1 MPSPTR
7 YSLLASLLSLIGVS
21 VSAMASEPSLE
32 TLAAPL
38 YQLEQQLSRHELD
51 NGLSL
56 YLLVLPNKQSVAL
69 SSQFAVGSR
78 NELEGE
84 SGYAHL
90 FEHMLFKGSEN
101 APGDS
106 YGQTMSANSGY
117 FNASTFFDATNY
129 YVNLPSQALELALW
143 LESDRFIR
151 PLLSDETVRNQQQ
164 TVLEEMATTIDNQPY
179 IRPAMTFLLN
189 QVKGS
194 PYGHAVIGSV
204 DDVSAATPASL
215 NRFHHDFYRPDA
227 MQLAIVGDLPPQA
240 LSWVDKY
247 FGSWQKP
254 KRPQAHFSP
263 LAVERQPVRGEIVD
277 SRGPWPG
284 LMLAWHT
291 VGALHPDAAA
301 ITLVEDYL
309 LQNRTSMLEQM
320 NLKAPDTLLHYSV
333 PLSMEHLGVMNLI
346 LVPRAKISLDDLSQ
360 RITGMV
366 DTLASQGVTPL
377 ELDQLKRHWLLT
389 QLSKLDNDVSLANL
403 LSASQQR
410 DREHPLTAPWERI
423 AAVTQEDIKRVTQY
437 YLSPGYVR
445 LDLLPPWY
453 IRWGKAIL
461 EWLPEGLS
469 DSLEE
474 KVL

>member
-1 MPSPTR
+1 MPNSRHAQP
-7 YSLLASLLSLIGVS
+7 LLIALLSLLGL
-21 VSAMASEPSLE
+21 SAMADEASLE
-32 TLAAPL
+32 PLAAPL
-38 YQLEQQLSRHELD
+38 YQLEQQLSYHELD
-51 NGLSL
+51 NGLKL
-56 YLLVLPNKQSVAL
+56 HLLPLPNKQSVAI

-78 NELEGE
+78 NEAEGE

-106 YGQTMSANSGY
+106 YSQTMSAYSGR

-151 PLLSDETVRNQQQ
+151 PRLSDETVRNQQQ

-179 IRPAMTFLLN
+179 IRPAMEFLLN
-189 QVKGS
+189 QIKDS

-215 NRFHHDFYRPDA
+215 SRFHHDFYRPDA
-227 MQLAIVGDLPPQA
+227 MQMAIVGDLPAQTRT
-240 LSWVDKY
+240 WVEQY
-247 FGSWQKP
+247 FGAWQKP
-254 KRPQAHFSP
+254 TTP
-263 LAVERQPVRGEIVD
+263 LANFTPLKVDRRPVQGEIVD
-277 SRGPWPG
+277 GRGPWPG
-284 LMLAWHT
+284 LLLAWHT
-291 VGALHPDAAA
+291 VGALDKDAAA

-309 LQNRTSMLEQM
+309 LQNRTSMLEQYQ
-320 NLKAPDTLLHYSV
+320 LKTPDTLLHYSI
-333 PLSMEHLGVMNLI
+333 PLTMEHLGVMNLI
-346 LVPRAKISLDDLSQ
+346 LVPRAKVSLDDLSQ
-360 RITGMV
+360 RISQMV
-366 DTLASQGVTPL
+366 DQLADKGITDK
-377 ELDQLKRHWLLT
+377 ELAQLKRRWLLGH
-389 QLSKLDNDVSLANL
+389 LSKLDNDVGLANL
-403 LSASQQR
+403 LSSSQQR
-410 DREHPLTAPWERI
+410 DLKQPLSGPWERI
-423 AAVTQEDIKRVTQY
+423 AAVTSEDIQRVTQQ

-461 EWLPEGLS
+461 EWLPEGVS

>member
-1 MPSPTR
+1 MPSQTRR
-7 YSLLASLLSLIGVS
+7 YSLLVALLSLLGFNAI
-21 VSAMASEPSLE
+21 ASEPSLE

-38 YQLEQQLSRHELD
+38 YQLEQKLSRHELD

-56 YLLVLPNKQSVAL
+56 YLLPLPNKQSVAI

-78 NELEGE
+78 NESEGE

-106 YGQTMSANSGY
+106 YGQTMSAHSGY

-129 YVNLPSQALELALW
+129 YVNLPSQALALALW

-151 PLLSDETVRNQQQ
+151 PRLSEEAVRNQQQ

-189 QVKGS
+189 QVKDS

-215 NRFHHDFYRPDA
+215 SRFHHDFYRPDA
-227 MQLAIVGDLPPQA
+227 MQLAIVGDLPSQT
-240 LSWVDKY
+240 LSWVEQY

-254 KRPQAHFSP
+254 SRPLAHFSP

-284 LMLAWHT
+284 LLLAWHT
-291 VGALHPDAAA
+291 VGTLDPDAAA
-301 ITLVEDYL
+301 MTLVEDYL
-309 LQNRTSMLEQM
+309 LQNRTSMLEKLH
-320 NLKAPDTLLHYSV
+320 LKAPETLLHYSV
-333 PLSMEHLGVMNLI
+333 PLSMQHLGVMNLV
-346 LVPRAKISLDDLSQ
+346 LVPRAKVSLDELSQ
-360 RITGMV
+360 RITEMV
-366 DTLASQGVTPL
+366 DRLATQGVTSTEL
-377 ELDQLKRHWLLT
+377 ERLKRRWLLA

-410 DREHPLTAPWERI
+410 DKLNPLTAPWERI
-423 AAVTQEDIKRVTQY
+423 SAVTQEDIKRVTQQ
-437 YLSPGYVR
+437 YLSPGFVR

-461 EWLPEGLS
+461 EWLPDGMS

>member
-1 MPSPTR
+1 MPSQTRR
-7 YSLLASLLSLIGVS
+7 YSLLVALLSLLGFNAI
-21 VSAMASEPSLE
+21 ASEPSLE

-38 YQLEQQLSRHELD
+38 YQLEQKLSRHELD

-56 YLLVLPNKQSVAL
+56 YLLPLPNKQSVAI

-78 NELEGE
+78 NESEGE

-106 YGQTMSANSGY
+106 YGQTMIAHSGY

-129 YVNLPSQALELALW
+129 YVNLPSQALALALW

-151 PLLSDETVRNQQQ
+151 PRLSEETVRNQQQ

-189 QVKGS
+189 QVKDS

-215 NRFHHDFYRPDA
+215 SRFHQDFYRPDA
-227 MQLAIVGDLPPQA
+227 MQLAIVGDLPSQT
-240 LSWVDKY
+240 LSWVEQY

-254 KRPQAHFSP
+254 SRPLAHFSP
-263 LAVERQPVRGEIVD
+263 LAIERQPVRGEIVD

-284 LMLAWHT
+284 LLLAWHT
-291 VGALHPDAAA
+291 VGTLDPDAAA
-301 ITLVEDYL
+301 MTLVEDYL
-309 LQNRTSMLEQM
+309 LQNRTSMLEKLD
-320 NLKAPDTLLHYSV
+320 LKTPETLLHYSV
-333 PLSMEHLGVMNLI
+333 PLSMQHLGVMNLV
-346 LVPRAKISLDDLSQ
+346 LVPRAKVSLDDLSQ
-360 RITGMV
+360 RITEMV
-366 DTLASQGVTPL
+366 DRLATQGVTSTEL
-377 ELDQLKRHWLLT
+377 ERLKRRWLLA

-410 DREHPLTAPWERI
+410 DKLNPLTAPWERI
-423 AAVTQEDIKRVTQY
+423 SAVTQEDIKRVTQQ
-437 YLSPGYVR
+437 YLSPGFVR

-461 EWLPEGLS
+461 EWLPDGMS

>member
-1 MPSPTR
+1 MPSPLR
-7 YSLLASLLSLIGVS
+7 HNFLLVPLLGLLGLNAS
-21 VSAMASEPSLE
+21 ADEPSLE

-38 YQLEQQLSRHELD
+38 YQLEQQISRHELD
-51 NGLSL
+51 NGLNL
-56 YLLVLPNKQSVAL
+56 FLLPLPNKQSVAL

-106 YGQTMSANSGY
+106 YSQTMSAHSGY
-117 FNASTFFDATNY
+117 FNASTFFDSTNY

-151 PLLSDETVRNQQQ
+151 PRLSEETVRNQQQ
-164 TVLEEMATTIDNQPY
+164 TVLEEIATTIDNQPY
-179 IRPAMTFLLN
+179 IRPAMAFLLN
-189 QVKGS
+189 QVKDS
-194 PYGHAVIGSV
+194 PYDHAVIGSV
-204 DDVSAATPASL
+204 DDISAATPASL
-215 NRFHHDFYRPDA
+215 SRFHHDFYRPDA
-227 MQLAIVGDLPPQA
+227 MQLAIVGDLP
-240 LSWVDKY
+240 LETYNWVDKY
-247 FGSWQKP
+247 FGAWQNP
-254 KRPQAHFSP
+254 SHPQARFTP
-263 LAVERQPVRGEIVD
+263 LEVERRPIRGEIVD

-284 LMLAWHT
+284 ILLAWHT

-301 ITLVEDYL
+301 LTLVEDYL
-309 LQNRTSMLEQM
+309 LQNRTSMLERY
-320 NLKAPDTLLHYSV
+320 NLKTPETLLHYSI

-346 LVPRAKISLDDLSQ
+346 LVPRAKISLDDLSE
-360 RITGMV
+360 RITDMV
-366 DTLASQGVTPL
+366 ELLANQGVTPR
-377 ELDQLKRHWLLT
+377 ELDQLKRRWLLAH
-389 QLSKLDNDVSLANL
+389 LRKLDNNVSLANL
-403 LSASQQR
+403 LGTSQQR
-410 DREHPLTAPWERI
+410 DRTHPLSAPWERI
-423 AAVTQEDIKRVTQY
+423 DAVTQADIKRVTRQ

>member
-1 MPSPTR
+1 MPSPLR
-7 YSLLASLLSLIGVS
+7 HNFLLVPLLGLLGLNAS
-21 VSAMASEPSLE
+21 ADEPSLE

-38 YQLEQQLSRHELD
+38 YQLEQQISRHELD
-51 NGLSL
+51 NGLNL
-56 YLLVLPNKQSVAL
+56 FLLPQPNKQSVAL

-106 YGQTMSANSGY
+106 YSQTMSAHSGY
-117 FNASTFFDATNY
+117 FNASTFFDSTNY

-151 PLLSDETVRNQQQ
+151 PRLSEETVRNQQQ

-179 IRPAMTFLLN
+179 IRPAMAFLLN
-189 QVKGS
+189 QVKDS
-194 PYGHAVIGSV
+194 PYDHAVIGSV
-204 DDVSAATPASL
+204 DDISAATPASL
-215 NRFHHDFYRPDA
+215 SRFHHDFYRPDA
-227 MQLAIVGDLPPQA
+227 MQLAIVGDLP
-240 LSWVDKY
+240 LETYNWVDKY
-247 FGSWQKP
+247 FGAWQNP
-254 KRPQAHFSP
+254 SHPQARFTP
-263 LAVERQPVRGEIVD
+263 LEVERRPIRGEIVD

-284 LMLAWHT
+284 ILLAWHT

-301 ITLVEDYL
+301 LTLVEDYL
-309 LQNRTSMLEQM
+309 LQNRTSMLERY
-320 NLKAPDTLLHYSV
+320 NLKTPETLLHYSI

-346 LVPRAKISLDDLSQ
+346 LVPRAKISLDDLSE
-360 RITGMV
+360 RITDMV
-366 DTLASQGVTPL
+366 ELLANQEVTPR
-377 ELDQLKRHWLLT
+377 ELDQLKRRWLLAH
-389 QLSKLDNDVSLANL
+389 LRKLDNNVSLANL
-403 LSASQQR
+403 LGASQQR
-410 DREHPLTAPWERI
+410 DRAHPLSAPWERI
-423 AAVTQEDIKRVTQY
+423 DAVTQADIKRVTRQ

>member
-1 MPSPTR
+1 MADE
-7 YSLLASLLSLIGVS
+7 ASL
-21 VSAMASEPSLE
+21 EP
-32 TLAAPL
+32 LAAPL
-38 YQLEQQLSRHELD
+38 YQLEQHLSYYELD
-51 NGLSL
+51 NGLKL
-56 YLLVLPNKQSVAL
+56 HLLPLPNKQSVAI

-78 NELEGE
+78 NEAEGE

-106 YGQTMSANSGY
+106 YSQTMSAYSGR

-151 PLLSDETVRNQQQ
+151 PRLSDETVRNQQQ

-179 IRPAMTFLLN
+179 IRPAMEFLLN
-189 QVKGS
+189 QIKDS

-215 NRFHHDFYRPDA
+215 SRFHHDFYRPDA
-227 MQLAIVGDLPPQA
+227 MQMAIVGDLPAQTRT
-240 LSWVDKY
+240 WVEQY
-247 FGSWQKP
+247 FGAWQKP
-254 KRPQAHFSP
+254 ATP
-263 LAVERQPVRGEIVD
+263 LANFTPLKVDRRPVQGEIVD
-277 SRGPWPG
+277 GRGPWPG
-284 LMLAWHT
+284 LLLAWHT
-291 VGALHPDAAA
+291 VGTLDKDAAA

-309 LQNRTSMLEQM
+309 LQNRTSMLEQYQ
-320 NLKAPDTLLHYSV
+320 LKTPDTLLHYSI
-333 PLSMEHLGVMNLI
+333 PLTMEHLGVMNLI
-346 LVPRAKISLDDLSQ
+346 LVPRAKVSLDDLSL
-360 RITGMV
+360 RISQMV
-366 DTLASQGVTPL
+366 DQLADKGITDK
-377 ELDQLKRHWLLT
+377 ELTQLKRRWLLGY
-389 QLSKLDNDVSLANL
+389 LSKLDNDVGLANL
-403 LSASQQR
+403 LSNSQQR
-410 DREHPLTAPWERI
+410 DLKQPLSGPWERI
-423 AAVTQEDIKRVTQY
+423 AAVTSEDIQRVTQQ

-461 EWLPEGLS
+461 EWLPEGVS

>member
-1 MPSPTR
+1 MPSPLR
-7 YSLLASLLSLIGVS
+7 HNFLLVPLLGLLGLNAS
-21 VSAMASEPSLE
+21 ADEPSLE

-38 YQLEQQLSRHELD
+38 YQLEQQISRHELD
-51 NGLSL
+51 NGLNIF
-56 YLLVLPNKQSVAL
+56 LLPLPNKQSVAL

-106 YGQTMSANSGY
+106 YSQTMSAHSGY
-117 FNASTFFDATNY
+117 FNASTFFDSTNY

-151 PLLSDETVRNQQQ
+151 PRLSEETVRNQQQ

-179 IRPAMTFLLN
+179 IRPAMAFLLN
-189 QVKGS
+189 QVKDS
-194 PYGHAVIGSV
+194 PYDHAVIGSV
-204 DDVSAATPASL
+204 DDISAATPASL
-215 NRFHHDFYRPDA
+215 SRFHHDFYRPDA
-227 MQLAIVGDLPPQA
+227 MQLAIVGDLP
-240 LSWVDKY
+240 LETYNWVDKY
-247 FGSWQKP
+247 FGAWQNP
-254 KRPQAHFSP
+254 SHPQARFTP
-263 LAVERQPVRGEIVD
+263 LEVERRPIRGEIVD

-284 LMLAWHT
+284 ILLAWHT

-301 ITLVEDYL
+301 LTLVEDYL
-309 LQNRTSMLEQM
+309 LQNRTSMLERY
-320 NLKAPDTLLHYSV
+320 NLKTPETLLHYSI

-346 LVPRAKISLDDLSQ
+346 LVPRAKISLDDLSE
-360 RITGMV
+360 RITDMV
-366 DTLASQGVTPL
+366 ELLANQGVTPR
-377 ELDQLKRHWLLT
+377 ELDQLKRRWLLAH
-389 QLSKLDNDVSLANL
+389 LRKLDNNVSLANL
-403 LSASQQR
+403 LGTSQQR
-410 DREHPLTAPWERI
+410 DRTHPLSAPWERI
-423 AAVTQEDIKRVTQY
+423 DAVTQADIKRVTRQ

>member
-1 MPSPTR
+1 MPSPLR
-7 YSLLASLLSLIGVS
+7 HNFLLVPLLGLLGLNAS
-21 VSAMASEPSLE
+21 ADEPSLE

-38 YQLEQQLSRHELD
+38 YQLEQQISRHELD
-51 NGLSL
+51 NGLNL
-56 YLLVLPNKQSVAL
+56 FLLSLPNKQSVAL

-106 YGQTMSANSGY
+106 YSQTMSAHSGY
-117 FNASTFFDATNY
+117 FNASTFFDSTNY

-151 PLLSDETVRNQQQ
+151 PRLSEETVRNQQQ

-179 IRPAMTFLLN
+179 IRPAMAFLLK
-189 QVKGS
+189 QVKDS
-194 PYGHAVIGSV
+194 PYDHAVIGSV
-204 DDVSAATPASL
+204 DDISAATPASL
-215 NRFHHDFYRPDA
+215 SRFHHDFYRPDA
-227 MQLAIVGDLPPQA
+227 MQLAIVGDLP
-240 LSWVDKY
+240 LETYNWVDKY
-247 FGSWQKP
+247 FGAWQNP
-254 KRPQAHFSP
+254 SHPQARFTP
-263 LAVERQPVRGEIVD
+263 LEVERRPIRGEIVD

-284 LMLAWHT
+284 ILLAWHT

-301 ITLVEDYL
+301 LTLVEDYL
-309 LQNRTSMLEQM
+309 LQNRTSMLERY
-320 NLKAPDTLLHYSV
+320 NLKTPETLLHYSI

-346 LVPRAKISLDDLSQ
+346 LVPRAKISLDDLSE
-360 RITGMV
+360 RITDMV
-366 DTLASQGVTPL
+366 ELLANQGVTPR
-377 ELDQLKRHWLLT
+377 ELDQLKRRWLLAH
-389 QLSKLDNDVSLANL
+389 LRKLDNNVSLANL
-403 LSASQQR
+403 LGASQQR
-410 DREHPLTAPWERI
+410 DRTHPLSAPWERI
-423 AAVTQEDIKRVTQY
+423 DAVTQADIKRVTRQ

>member
-1 MPSPTR
+1 MPSQTRR
-7 YSLLASLLSLIGVS
+7 YSLLVALLSLLGFNAI
-21 VSAMASEPSLE
+21 ASEPSLE

-38 YQLEQQLSRHELD
+38 YQLEQKLSRHELD

-56 YLLVLPNKQSVAL
+56 YLLPLPNKQSVAI

-78 NELEGE
+78 NESEGE

-106 YGQTMSANSGY
+106 YGQTMSAHSGY

-129 YVNLPSQALELALW
+129 YVNLPSQALALALW

-151 PLLSDETVRNQQQ
+151 PRLSEETVRNQQQ

-189 QVKGS
+189 QVKDS

-215 NRFHHDFYRPDA
+215 SRFHHDFYRPDA
-227 MQLAIVGDLPPQA
+227 MQLAIVGDLPSQT
-240 LSWVDKY
+240 LSWVEQY

-254 KRPQAHFSP
+254 SRPLAHFSP

-284 LMLAWHT
+284 LLLAWHT
-291 VGALHPDAAA
+291 VGTLDPDAAA
-301 ITLVEDYL
+301 MTLVEDYL
-309 LQNRTSMLEQM
+309 LQNRTSMLEKLH
-320 NLKAPDTLLHYSV
+320 LKTPETLLHYSV
-333 PLSMEHLGVMNLI
+333 PLSMQHLGVMNLV
-346 LVPRAKISLDDLSQ
+346 LVPRAKVSLDDLSQ
-360 RITGMV
+360 RITEMV
-366 DTLASQGVTPL
+366 DRLATQGVTSTEL
-377 ELDQLKRHWLLT
+377 ERLKRRWLLA

-410 DREHPLTAPWERI
+410 DRDHPLTAPWERI
-423 AAVTQEDIKRVTQY
+423 ATVTQEDIKRVTQQ
-437 YLSPGYVR
+437 YLSPGFVR

-461 EWLPEGLS
+461 EWLPEGMS